1 MLQSTC
7 CRIILLATLAA
18 CRGTEPEGL
27 RLDISLDKTAL
38 VSTDSVRVSLRL
50 TNMSPHVV
58 KVLPSEAYGICFR
71 ALEVQDALHRPV
83 SIMEGFCLAALS
95 IWIPDP
101 INLVPGQHITIV
113 DWWHPGTS
121 VLDGKPLAPGL
132 YRVRGRAAGD
142 DRAIH
147 SARRSVTL
155 LD

>member
-1 MLQSTC
+1 MLRSTC
-7 CRIILLATLAA
+7 SLIILVATLAA
-18 CRGTEPEGL
+18 CRGTEPDGL

-50 TNMSPHVV
+50 TNMSSFVV

-71 ALEVQDALHRPV
+71 ALEVQDAFNRPV
-83 SIMEGFCLAALS
+83 SIMEGFCAAAL
-95 IWIPDP
+95 IWIPSP
-101 INLVPGQHITIV
+101 IDLAPGQHITIV
-113 DWWHPGTS
+113 DWWHPGSS

-147 SARRSVTL
+147 SALRPVML